1 MDITSIGFIG
11 SGRVAAFML
20 EGFARAGV
28 TAAVTLSDV
37 DPEVS
42 ARRVAAYPSAQDAPR
57 PTVQAAARPAL
68 RDAGSDFAGAASADV
83 VFLAL
88 HPQAIA
94 AGAAAIS
101 GVLRP
106 NSILVSLAPKVSI
119 SALRSATAF
128 PNLAR
133 FLPSAPSAIGVG
145 YNPVSFAD
153 ELPADARVALKRL
166 LGSLGNLPEVDES
179 TLEAYAVLCAM
190 GPTYL
195 WPLFDEMQK
204 LGAGFGLAEAEA
216 RSAISHMVSGAADL
230 FGRADRTFAALMDM
244 IPAKPMADD
253 EAKVRD
259 LFAGRLSAMFGKL
272 KS

>member
-1 MDITSIGFIG
+1 MEITSIGFIG

-28 TAAVTLSDV
+28 KAAVTLSDV
-37 DPEVS
+37 DPKVS
-42 ARRVAAYPSAQDAPR
+42 AGRAAAYPSARDA
-57 PTVQAAARPAL
+57 V
-68 RDAGSDFAGAASADV
+68 RDAGSDFTAAAAADV

-94 AGAAAIS
+94 AAAASIS

-106 NSILVSLAPKVSI
+106 NSILVSLAPKVSM
-119 SALRSATAF
+119 ATLRSATGFSA
-128 PNLAR
+128 LAR
-133 FLPSAPSAIGVG
+133 FLPSAPSAIGEG
-145 YNPVSFAD
+145 YNPVSFAS
-153 ELPADARVALKRL
+153 ELPADARAALTGL
-166 LGSLGNLPEVDES
+166 LGSLGGAPEVDES

-195 WPLFDEMQK
+195 WPLFDEMRK
-204 LGAGFGLAEAEA
+204 LGSDFGLAEDEA
-216 RSAISHMVSGAADL
+216 RRAISLMASGAAEL
-230 FGRADRTFAALMDM
+230 FGRGDRAFADLMDM

-253 EAKVRD
+253 EAKVRE
-259 LFAGRLSAMFGKL
+259 LFAARLSAMFGKL